1 MHGSGF
7 VEMVARQVT
16 ADLQAERDAT
26 AAGSSTRLTSKG
38 ILFGTLT
45 HNADGS
51 WDVSRTQGLAA
62 PSLSSKGTTPPS
74 LIIRPLHQ
82 VGNVVS
88 LRQFSSNAFNH
99 HHGMQAEERFGLN
112 TDPDGDGVANELTV
126 ADLTAVSLFQ
136 ATLPVPG
143 RVIPNDQAVERA
155 NLLGEA
161 LFDEIGCASCHATL
175 PLSSSN
181 NPGLPGQPGSIYFE
195 PSPYNPATGGSAP
208 NLP

>member
-7 VEMVARQVT
+7 VEMLARQMT

-26 AAGSSTRLTSKG
+26 TAGSSTRLTSKG
-38 ILFGTLT
+38 IPFGTLT

-99 HHGMQAEERFGLN
+99 HHGMQAESRSPPN
-112 TDPDGDGVANELTV
+112 THPNPHGAAN
-126 ADLTAVSLFQ
+126 
-136 ATLPVPG
+136 
-143 RVIPNDQAVERA
+143 
-155 NLLGEA
+155 
-161 LFDEIGCASCHATL
+161 
-175 PLSSSN
+175 
-181 NPGLPGQPGSIYFE
+181 
-195 PSPYNPATGGSAP
+195 
-208 NLP
+208 